1 MKAIIENK
9 NIGIKIDEDNIDKTV
24 QTFHE
29 LKNESEKENQE
40 YLNLTSFYYREDVE
54 NTRYNYQEKIKTL
67 IKSAKDEEETDLKI
81 DNKPNIQR
89 HVYR

>member
-9 NIGIKIDEDNIDKTV
+9 NIGIKIDEDNIYKTV

-29 LKNESEKENQE
+29 IKNESEKENQE